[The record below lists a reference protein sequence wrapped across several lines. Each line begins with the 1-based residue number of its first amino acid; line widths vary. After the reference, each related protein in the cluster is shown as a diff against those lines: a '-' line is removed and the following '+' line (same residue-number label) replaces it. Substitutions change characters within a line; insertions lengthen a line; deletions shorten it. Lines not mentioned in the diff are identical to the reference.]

1 MSLTLLQAYHLL
13 PNSLR
18 SVVASARGLYLRSWR
33 YGSETQRLVEEAN
46 AREFWSAE
54 KWMTWQEE
62 RLAFTLRRAA
72 TTVPYYRDLWARRR
86 ARGDRASWEYLE
98 NWPILE
104 KDPVRKNPKA
114 FIAED
119 CQIRKMFHEHTS
131 GTTGK
136 PINLWWSRETVREWY
151 ALFEARTRGWYGVTR
166 DDRWAM
172 LGGQLVVPRSQRRPP
187 FWIWNAAFNQL
198 YMSSYHLSPEFIPY
212 YLDALKQYKIKYL
225 FGYTSSLYALAQ
237 EGARQGRTDLKM
249 VAAITNAEPV
259 YPYQRKTMVETFQ
272 SPVSE
277 TYGMAELVG
286 SGNECRFGKMHLWS
300 DVGLME
306 MMNENKVVGDSLS
319 GELICTGL
327 LNIDMPLIRY
337 HVGDRGTLEQPGMS
351 CACGR
356 TLPIMAAIEGRVDD
370 TLYTPDGRHVGRLD
384 TVFKGD
390 LPIQE
395 AQIIQET
402 LGRVHLFYVPADH
415 FSNGTKQILIDRI
428 QERMGNV
435 EVILEEVSEVPR
447 EGNGKFRAVVC
458 NISEHELR
466 QCLTAE
472 KK

>member
-1 MSLTLLQAYHLL
+1 MSFTLLQAYHLL

-33 YGSETQRLVEEAN
+33 YGPETQRLVEEAN
-46 AREFWSAE
+46 EREFWSAE
-54 KWMTWQEE
+54 QWTTWREE
-62 RLAFTLRRAA
+62 RLAYTLQRAA

-86 ARGDRASWEYLE
+86 ARGDRSSWEYLE

-104 KDPVRKNPKA
+104 KDPVRENPKA
-114 FIAED
+114 FVAED
-119 CQIRKMFHEHTS
+119 CQIGKMFHEHTS

-136 PINLWWSRETVREWY
+136 PINLWWSHETVLEWY

-172 LGGQLVVPRSQRRPP
+172 LGGQLVVPRNQRRPP
-187 FWIWNAAFNQL
+187 FWIWNSAFNQL

-237 EGARQGRTDLKM
+237 EGARRGRTDLEM
-249 VAAITNAEPV
+249 LAAITNAEPV
-259 YPYQRKTMVETFQ
+259 YPYQRNMMADTFQ

-286 SGNECRFGKMHLWS
+286 SGNECQFGKMHLWS

-306 MMNENKVVGDSLS
+306 IMNENKVVGDSLS

-337 HVGDRGTLEQPGMS
+337 HVGDRGTLEQPGTS

-370 TLYTPDGRHVGRLD
+370 TLYTPDGRPVGRLD

-402 LGRVHLFYVPADH
+402 LGRVHLYYVPADH
-415 FSNGTKQILIDRI
+415 FSDRSKHTLIDRI
-428 QERMGNV
+428 QERMGSV

-447 EGNGKFRAVVC
+447 ERNGKFRAVVC
-458 NISEHELR
+458 NISEQELQ
-466 QCLTAE
+466 QCLTPE